1 MIPST
6 RSRLPVPALLLAGL
20 AGVLIGP
27 LHAAEPDRSDWECRF
42 CVFPVG
48 TEVDVDGGVIWVSDD
63 SPKFGDFTGLD
74 EEGAYLDA
82 HFALQH
88 WGENG
93 DRWQLLG
100 RNLGLES
107 RELSVTGGRQGLY
120 ELNAY
125 YSQIPRS
132 LFDTTQTP
140 FLGAGSESLSL
151 PDNWVHAGSTQGMT
165 ALGASLQPLNIDYDR
180 EIFGAGARYL
190 PWQELE
196 LTVEYRHDEKNGI
209 QIDTGNMLTVISQF
223 VQPLDYTTDQ
233 LELGAGYSAD
243 AWNLRLGYYGSFFNN
258 EVNRLRWETPFNPT
272 PGADVGQLDVA
283 PDNDFHQ
290 FFFSGGY
297 RLARHTNL
305 TGRVAIGKGEQK
317 DTFLPYT
324 VNPLLAGGTLPRGR
338 MDGNVDTTN
347 INLRLRSTPVRS
359 IGLTAEYRK
368 SERDNE
374 TSQHL
379 YEYVI
384 TDSIPGETVGNLP
397 YSFDRDSYRL
407 SADYRV
413 MRRTRLAVGW
423 NRDEM
428 DRDFQER
435 EKTETD
441 KLWAR
446 ATVGFTSL
454 VSGWLEVSA
463 EERDGSEYVPLTPS
477 NSVQNPLMRKYHLAD
492 RDRDAIE
499 GQLTVQ
505 PIESWD
511 ISLTAAVAEDDY
523 DNTLIGLA
531 ESEYMSATLD
541 TSVRVGLGSLYA
553 AYTRE
558 EIESRQTGSQT
569 FSTPDWA
576 GDTQDE
582 FDTLVVGFQW
592 PELFSR
598 VDLNVDYTYAK
609 STGEID
615 MNASGARSAFPALET
630 ELDSLR
636 VYLDFAVRENMTL
649 RAGYWYEHYSSS
661 DWGLDGV
668 FPATVPQLLSLGAS
682 AHNYN
687 VNTVLLSV
695 NYSWE

>member
-1 MIPST
+1 MMPST
-6 RSRLPVPALLLAGL
+6 RSRFPVPALLLVGF

-27 LHAAEPDRSDWECRF
+27 LHAAEPDKSDWECRF
-42 CVFPVG
+42 CEFPSG

-63 SPKFGDFTGLD
+63 AAKFGDFTGLD

-82 HFALQH
+82 HLALQH

-93 DRWQLLG
+93 DRWQVLG
-100 RNLGLES
+100 RNLGLDS

-140 FLGAGSESLSL
+140 FLGAGSELLSL
-151 PDNWVHAGSTQGMT
+151 PDNWVNAGSTQGMSE
-165 ALGASLQPLNIDYDR
+165 LDASLQPLNIGYDR
-180 EIFGAGARYL
+180 EIFGVGAKYL

-196 LTVEYRHDEKNGI
+196 LTVEYRHDEKDGI
-209 QIDTGNMLTVISQF
+209 RIDSGNMLTVVAQF
-223 VQPLDYTTDQ
+223 VEPLDQATDTI
-233 LELGAGYSAD
+233 ELAAGYSAD
-243 AWNLRLGYYGSFFNN
+243 AWNLQLGYYGSFFTNR
-258 EVNRLRWETPFNPT
+258 VNRLRWETPFNPT
-272 PGADVGQLDVA
+272 PGAEVGQLDVS

-297 RLARHTNL
+297 RLPLRTNL
-305 TGRVAIGKGEQK
+305 TGRLAIGKGQQK
-317 DTFLPYT
+317 DNFLPYT

-347 INLRLRSTPVRS
+347 INLRLRSNPVRN

-384 TDSIPGETVGNLP
+384 TDSIPGATVGNQP

-407 SADYRV
+407 SADYRL

-423 NRDEM
+423 NRDDV

-446 ATVGFTSL
+446 ATIGFTAII
-454 VSGWLEVSA
+454 SGWVEVSS
-463 EERDGSEYVPLTPS
+463 EERDGSEYTPLTPS

-492 RDRDAIE
+492 RDRDAVE
-499 GQLTVQ
+499 GQITVQ
-505 PIESWD
+505 PIDAWD
-511 ISLTAAVAEDDY
+511 FSLSAAVAEDDY
-523 DNTLIGLA
+523 DNTLIGLT

-541 TSVRVGLGSLYA
+541 TSVRVGPVTMYA

-558 EIESRQTGSQT
+558 EMESKQNGSQT
-569 FSTPDWA
+569 FSDPDWSS
-576 GDTQDE
+576 DTKDE
-582 FDTLVVGFQW
+582 FDTLVFGFKW
-592 PELFSR
+592 PEIFSR
-598 VDLNVDYTYAK
+598 VDLNLDYTYAK
-609 STGEID
+609 SSGDID
-615 MNASGARSAFPALET
+615 INVLGARSAFPQLDT

-636 VYLDFAVRENMTL
+636 LYLDYQVRDNL
-649 RAGYWYEHYSSS
+649 KVRAGYWYEHYSSS
-661 DWGLDGV
+661 DWALDNV
-668 FPATVPQLLSLGAS
+668 FPATVPQLLSLGAN
-682 AHNYN
+682 AYNYN